1 MARSGPPWR
10 TGNVDFFIFNIESRY
25 VSGMVTKVFLGN
37 FGCVEDI
44 FNDFEVP
51 NMIFVTVWS
60 L

>member
-1 MARSGPPWR
+1 MADWKCG
-10 TGNVDFFIFNIESRY
+10 FFIFNIESRY